1 MALEVATE
9 EERPDPSFFL
19 HNLRNYVGSLIT
31 STERLKADRSDD
43 RALQLIAKAA
53 NLALR
58 DLQAFTDLTRPLE
71 LKTQGLNLNSWL
83 RSTVESHE
91 ASKKLKVAL
100 EPSGQDPV
108 AHADPALM
116 QEAANAILANSLEA
130 MADGGTL
137 AAGVTLSPEGWSCIW
152 FEDRGGPVLRDV
164 TLEMIGCPFFT
175 LKPNRL
181 GLGLSR
187 ARHIVHQ
194 HGGRLEISR
203 SSHGGLKVEFMLPP
217 ASPV

>member
-1 MALEVATE
+1 MTLEVATE

-31 STERLKADRSDD
+31 SSDRLKADREDE
-43 RALQLIAKAA
+43 RALQLITKAA

-71 LKTQGLNLNSWL
+71 LKGQCLSLGAWL
-83 RSTVESHE
+83 RSTIEKHE
-91 ASKKLKVAL
+91 ASKKLTIVWELAQ
-100 EPSGQDPV
+100 PDV
-108 AHADPALM
+108 VTHADPALLD
-116 QEAANAILANSLEA
+116 EAVLAIVVNSVEA
-130 MADGGTL
+130 MPEGGTL
-137 AAGVTLSPEGWSCIW
+137 AIGSSLSPEGWSCLR

-194 HGGRLEISR
+194 HGGRMEIGGSPL
-203 SSHGGLKVEFMLPP
+203 GGLRVDFMLPP